1 MRAGM
6 KALALLA
13 CAAGLAAA
21 IPAVRADGCATE
33 DEAQAVA
40 QLNRAEALEQAGKL
54 REAYDMATAVDTMC
68 ADQRRVD
75 ALRQRVGRT
84 LGGQEE
90 KKGQFAAAFD
100 WYVRGGLTAEAD
112 RVKLLHV
119 KSRPED
125 VSVFG
130 NAYDYFKRREAEPI
144 LKELRVMA
152 ARNADK
158 QLAEEERAFAA
169 RMVSFDELNKAGDW
183 LRYLGD
189 DQMTR
194 KTGRAEKRGDALIA
208 KDGLGMLENA
218 IRYYDLADKPQKVKQ
233 VRDKAMRL
241 GDGYVKTG
249 ETTTAANF
257 YRLAGADAKAA
268 ALEEQTAQAN
278 QKKETQRQEQF
289 KKEQDDLEKELGF

>member
-1 MRAGM
+1 MRTGM

-21 IPAVRADGCATE
+21 IPTVRADGCATE
-33 DEAQAVA
+33 EERQAVA
-40 QLNRAEALEQAGKL
+40 QLNKAEALEKAGKL
-54 REAYDMATAVDTMC
+54 SEAYNAAVSVDTMC
-68 ADQRRVD
+68 ADQKRVD
-75 ALRQRVGRT
+75 TLRQRVGKA

-90 KKGQFAAAFD
+90 KRGQLAAAFD
-100 WYVRGGLTAEAD
+100 WYGRGGLVADAD

-125 VSVFG
+125 INVFG
-130 NAYDYFKRREAEPI
+130 NAYDHFKHREAEST
-144 LKELRVMA
+144 LKELRAMA

-158 QLAEEERAFAA
+158 LLADEERAFAA
-169 RMVSFDELNKAGDW
+169 RMVSFDELDRAGDW

-194 KTGRAEKRGDALIA
+194 KSARAEKRGDALIV

-218 IRYYDLADKPQKVKQ
+218 IRYYDLADKPQKVQQ
-233 VRDKAMRL
+233 VKDKAMRL
-241 GDGYVKTG
+241 ADAYVKTG

-257 YRLAGADAKAA
+257 YILAGADARAA
-268 ALEEQTAQAN
+268 ELEKRTKEAN
-278 QKKETQRQEQF
+278 QKKESRRQEQF
-289 KKEQDDLEKELGF
+289 RQEQDDLEKELGF

>member
-21 IPAVRADGCATE
+21 IPTVRADGCATE
-33 DEAQAVA
+33 DERQAVA
-40 QLNRAEALEQAGKL
+40 QLNKAEALEKAGKL
-54 REAYDMATAVDTMC
+54 SEAYNTAVSVDTMC
-68 ADQRRVD
+68 ADQKRVD

-90 KKGQFAAAFD
+90 KKGQLAAAFD
-100 WYVRGGLTAEAD
+100 WYERGGHAAEAD

-125 VSVFG
+125 INVFG
-130 NAYDYFKRREAEPI
+130 NAYDHFKRREAEST
-144 LKELRVMA
+144 LKELLTMA

-158 QLAEEERAFAA
+158 LLADEERAFAA
-169 RMVSFDELNKAGDW
+169 RLVSFDELDRAGDW

-194 KTGRAEKRGDALIA
+194 KSARAEKRGDALIV

-218 IRYYDLADKPQKVKQ
+218 IRYFNLADKPQKVQQ

-241 GDGYVKTG
+241 GDAYVKTG

-257 YRLAGADAKAA
+257 YILAGADDKAA
-268 ALEEQTAQAN
+268 DLEKRTKEAN
-278 QKKETQRQEQF
+278 QKKESRRQEQF
-289 KKEQDDLEKELGF
+289 RQEQDDLEKELGF